1 MKYFILCVLVIG
13 LCVPLALATGARVGV
28 VPMRPMPL
36 MTGNEVLP
44 AGPVASGD
52 GSYSISEMDLT
63 GDTTTIGT
71 TWYDYQHNGTA
82 GRMIRIDNAGWIHA
96 VWMNGLESGAANRH
110 VYYNMKDNTGWVI
123 NGNVGVGVENQTR
136 GGYACLGVNAD
147 SYPFP
152 TFHVVTPNSPLSQPH
167 GCVSTDYIPGAGA
180 FFVPWE
186 FPYVVQG
193 GVTLQLIWPKVAVDQ
208 QGRLHFISIEQP
220 QSGVA
225 GDPQQV
231 YYCRGTWDPV
241 AQTITFINQVFI
253 EWTEVIA
260 SDIAAARHSDAVALT
275 YHHVR
280 QSLANDTTQYNND
293 VFLFKSDDGTT
304 WDFSHPTANITNF
317 IHPDLGL
324 LPDTLAADKDTLR
337 AYTDASI
344 LFDAADNIHVAFTV
358 AWFDE
363 IGGYIS
369 ANNSSIWHWFE
380 HEGDQYYSLVADGFY
395 DVELRLVNS
404 CGAWQRYNHRPCL
417 AVDEST
423 GHLFMTYQ
431 KYDPYCVSS
440 NGYPQGEV
448 MVSRSTDDGMRWSV
462 PTNLTQTGEDSA
474 EAGHGMSERDITCN
488 ELIVDDA
495 LHILYVLDLDAGGVI
510 QTPQEGIW
518 TRNPVKYHR
527 VDIDD
532 IPTTPLMPRYPMHVD
547 STGYTL
553 PAGPMPPTYPAG
565 VELTGGVEIPSRFH
579 LAQNYPNPFNPTTK
593 IRFDLSSPDRVTLKI
608 YNIVGQEVATL
619 VDGRL
624 QAGTYAVPFDAAQLA
639 SGVYFYKLS
648 SSVQTETRKMVLLK

>member
-13 LCVPLALATGARVGV
+13 LCVPLALATARVGV

-52 GSYSISEMDLT
+52 GSYSTSEMDLI
-63 GDTTTIGT
+63 GDTTAIGT

-82 GRMIRIDNAGWIHA
+82 GRMIRIDTTGWIHA
-96 VWMNGLESGAANRH
+96 VWMNGLESGASNRH
-110 VYYNMKDNTGWVI
+110 VYYNLNMGAGWAMS
-123 NGNVGVGVENQTR
+123 GNIGVAVENQTR
-136 GGYACLGVNAD
+136 AGYACLGVNAD

-152 TFHVVTPNSPLSQPH
+152 TFHVITPSSPLAQPH
-167 GCVSTDYIPGAGA
+167 SCVTTDYIPGAGA
-180 FFVPWE
+180 FFPPWE
-186 FPYVVQG
+186 LPYVVPPG
-193 GVTLQLIWPKVAVDQ
+193 EVTCQLIWPKVAVDQ
-208 QGRLHFISIEQP
+208 QGRLHFISTEQP

-225 GDPQQV
+225 GDPQRV
-231 YYCRGTWDPV
+231 YYCRGEYDPIL
-241 AQTITFINQVFI
+241 QTMTFINQAYI
-253 EWTEVIA
+253 EWTEVISA
-260 SDIAAARHSDAVALT
+260 DIAAARHSDRVALT
-275 YHHVR
+275 YHHIR
-280 QSLANDTTQYNND
+280 TDWTPDTTQYDND
-293 VFLFKSDDGTT
+293 VYLFISEDGTT
-304 WDFSHPTANITNF
+304 WDFNNPIDITHF
-317 IHPDLGL
+317 IPPDAGL

-337 AYTDASI
+337 AYCDASV
-344 LFDAADNIHVAFTV
+344 LFDAADNVHVAFTV
-358 AWFDE
+358 AWFDA

-380 HEGDQYYSLVADGFY
+380 YGGNRYVSLVADGFY

-431 KYDPYCVSS
+431 MYDPYVV
-440 NGYPQGEV
+440 GADAYPQGDV
-448 MVSRSTDDGMRWSV
+448 MISRSTDDGMRWSV
-462 PTNLTQTGEDSA
+462 PINVTQTGEDSA
-474 EAGHGMSERDITCN
+474 EAGHCMSERDITCN
-488 ELIVDDA
+488 ELVVDGA
-495 LHILYVLDLDAGGVI
+495 LHLLYILDLDAGAVI

-527 VDIDD
+527 IDITD
-532 IPTTPLMPRYPMHVD
+532 IPTTPLMPRYPMHCD
-547 STGYTL
+547 STDL
-553 PAGPMPPTYPAG
+553 NDPAGPMPP
-565 VELTGGVEIPSRFH
+565 VVVRELTGGVEIPSRFH

-593 IRFDLSSPDRVTLKI
+593 IRFDLSHTDQVTLKI

-624 QAGTYAVPFDAAQLA
+624 QAGTYEVPFDATQLA
-639 SGVYFYKLS
+639 SGVYFYKLNS
-648 SSVQTETRKMVLLK
+648 STQTETRKMVLLK